1 MRRIAQQGGSS
12 MKITNVFGA
21 AQAYRVNSRPKASQ
35 APDAGGR
42 TGATDEVVLSKEAQD
57 VLALKEKM
65 LKLPE
70 VRQERVEQLRELIA
84 RGGYRPDAK
93 DVAAKILQSG
103 VMNDLL

>member
-1 MRRIAQQGGSS
+1 MKRIGQQGGSS
-12 MKITNVFGA
+12 MKISNVFGA

-35 APDAGGR
+35 VPDAGGR

-70 VRQERVEQLRELIA
+70 IRQQRVEQLRDQID
-84 RGGYRPDAK
+84 RGLYRPNAT
-93 DVAAKILQSG
+93 DVAEKILKSG
-103 VMNDLL
+103 VLNDLL

>member
-1 MRRIAQQGGSS
+1 MKRIVQQGGSS
-12 MKITNVFGA
+12 MKISNVFGA

-70 VRQERVEQLRELIA
+70 VRQQRVEQLRELIA

-93 DVAAKILQSG
+93 DVAEKLLKSG
-103 VMNDLL
+103 VMDDLL